1 MTNEEMFRPCTL
13 WGQTFDAMDV
23 LSIKST
29 ENNIVID
36 LDTCKLINGHPI
48 YGSLIKSPFYDECP
62 IESMRYLH
70 EAITTMA
77 SAFNAPVLATEEV
90 LAGLPKDANAL
101 AVLSGNMCRMKWV
114 EDEDGGY
121 WQIRDGDYYMNVACE
136 DSRDSY
142 FPIKADNCSK
152 TAEYLLQFTLDGK
165 RKETT

>member
-62 IESMRYLH
+62 IESMRYIH
-70 EAITTMA
+70 EAITTIA
-77 SAFNAPVLATEEV
+77 EALNAPVV
-90 LAGLPKDANAL
+90 LTKAVFENLPIDVYQLHYIASLEPDYIYLVRYNKTLKKWTFRTGMTLELFDVPIHKISGCNQIGKD
-101 AVLSGNMCRMKWV
+101 
-114 EDEDGGY
+114 
-121 WQIRDGDYYMNVACE
+121 
-136 DSRDSY
+136 
-142 FPIKADNCSK
+142 
-152 TAEYLLQFTLDGK
+152 YLLQFTLDGK